1 MIHGLQKS
9 RHKDNMGLEKGP
21 WWNRKSSNGFLD
33 MLKGKKYQLLRQK
46 SFDGKEKNLLDGKE
60 KTTNDVTWCME
71 KDQLLHEVKILDK
84 KIVNQEIR
92 FLDLLDD
99 KTTNA
104 LLYGTWLA
112 AN

>member
-1 MIHGLQKS
+1 
-9 RHKDNMGLEKGP
+9 
-21 WWNRKSSNGFLD
+21 
-33 MLKGKKYQLLRQK
+33 
-46 SFDGKEKNLLDGKE
+46 
-60 KTTNDVTWCME
+60 ME

-104 LLYGTWLA
+104 LLYGT
-112 AN
+112 